1 MEFHEKLQHL
11 RKQNKLTQEQLAELL
26 YVSRTAVSKWESGK
40 GYPNLESLKALS
52 RLFHVSIDELL
63 SNGEIIDLAQRENR
77 SNLKCVSSII
87 FAALDILCLA
97 FLFLPIFGQQE
108 GDYFK
113 AVALVNYTDISQGLR
128 VIFLVALVLIFL
140 LGIGETILSVLKN
153 AKLMSIGKGASLV
166 INALAILAFALSRQ
180 AYITAYMFVLFLLKI
195 LLFIMENRKTL

>member
-1 MEFHEKLQHL
+1 MEFHEKLQLL
-11 RKQNKLTQEQLAELL
+11 RKQNNLTQEQLSEKL

-52 RLFHVSIDELL
+52 KLFGVSIDELL

-77 SNLKCVSSII
+77 SNLRCVSAII
-87 FAALDILCLA
+87 FAALDILSLT

-113 AVALVNYTDISQGLR
+113 AVSLMNYTDISYGLR
-128 VIFLVALVLIFL
+128 TVFYSVLALIFLV
-140 LGIGETILSVLKN
+140 GIGEIIFSVLKN
-153 AKLMSIGKGASLV
+153 SKYMSIGKRIS
-166 INALAILAFALSRQ
+166 LAISANAILLFALSRQ

-195 LLFIMENRKTL
+195 ILFIMENRKTL